1 MPEQCVCSKLYS
13 GLHPDESAQVKV
25 LTACSAQQPA
35 VVEHLQ
41 EPFNK
46 LDVR

>member
-1 MPEQCVCSKLYS
+1 MPQQCFCSKLYS
-13 GLHPDESAQVKV
+13 DLHTDESAQVKV
-25 LTACSAQQPA
+25 LTAQQPA
-35 VVEHLQ
+35 VVEHLL